1 MATLARDPALTAPA
15 RLGRP
20 ALLGA
25 GLLAGLLLSVLLNLR
40 FGAVPIATA
49 DLLATLGI
57 GQGDEGNV
65 MVLREIRLPRLLSA
79 LTVGATLA
87 LSGAALQALFRNPL
101 AEPGLLG
108 VSTGAAMGASVWF
121 VFGAAFLAPLAAI
134 AWLKPF
140 LLPALAFLGALLS
153 ILLVLSL
160 GRRGGAGATVLM
172 LLVGIG
178 VNAIGASVIGLAT
191 FMGTDSEMR
200 ALSIWLLGSF
210 AQVDWPVLGPALLLM
225 AAASAG
231 LLLTARLLDLL
242 ALGEAEARHLG
253 VDTDR
258 LRRRLGLL
266 TAVAVGD
273 AVSVSGIIGFVGL
286 VVPHMVRLAI
296 GPAHRALLPLSALGG
311 ALALSAADLVGRL
324 IALPAEVPV
333 GIVTALVGAPLF
345 IAMLLRNVRR
355 LA

>member
-1 MATLARDPALTAPA
+1 MASVALTRPA
-15 RLGRP
+15 SLGRTT
-20 ALLGA
+20 LVGLVLGA
-25 GLLAGLLLSVLLNLR
+25 LLLLSVVLNLR
-40 FGAVPIATA
+40 FGAVPISTA
-49 DLLATLGI
+49 DLFASFGLGT
-57 GQGDEGNV
+57 GEPGNV

-79 LTVGATLA
+79 LAVGATLA

-108 VSTGAAMGASVWF
+108 VSTGAAMGAAIWF
-121 VFGAAFLAPLAAI
+121 VFGAAVLAPLAAI
-134 AWLKPF
+134 AWLNAF
-140 LLPALAFLGALLS
+140 LLPALAFLGALVS

-160 GRRGGAGATVLM
+160 GARGGAGATVLM

-178 VNAIGASVIGLAT
+178 VNAIGAAVIGLAT
-191 FMGTDSEMR
+191 FMGTDTEMR
-200 ALSIWLLGSF
+200 ALAIWLLGSF
-210 AQVDWPVLGPALLLM
+210 AQVEWKVLGPALLLM
-225 AAASAG
+225 GIASLG
-231 LLLTARLLDLL
+231 LLSTARLLDLL

-253 VDTDR
+253 VDTSR

-266 TAVAVGD
+266 TAIAVGA

-286 VVPHMVRLAI
+286 VVPHMVRLAV
-296 GPAHRALLPLSALGG
+296 GPAHRALMPLSAIGG

-333 GIVTALVGAPLF
+333 GIVTALIGAPLF
-345 IAMLLRNVRR
+345 IAMLLRNVRQ

>member
-1 MATLARDPALTAPA
+1 MASIALTQPA
-15 RLGRP
+15 SLGRTTAA
-20 ALLGA
+20 ALLLG
-25 GLLAGLLLSVLLNLR
+25 GLLLLSVILNLR
-40 FGAVPIATA
+40 FGAVPISTG
-49 DLLATLGI
+49 DMLAAFGF
-57 GQGDEGNV
+57 GEGDAGNV

-79 LTVGATLA
+79 LAVGATLS

-108 VSTGAAMGASVWF
+108 VSTGAAMGATIWF

-140 LLPALAFLGALLS
+140 LLPGLAFLGALFS

-160 GRRGGAGATVLM
+160 GRRGGSGATVLM

-178 VNAIGASVIGLAT
+178 VNAIGASIIGLAT
-191 FMGTDSEMR
+191 FMGTDTEMR

-210 AQVDWPVLGPALLLM
+210 AQVEWNVLGPALVLM
-225 AAASAG
+225 AIAALG
-231 LLLTARLLDLL
+231 LLSTARLLDLL
-242 ALGEAEARHLG
+242 SLGEAEARHLG
-253 VDTDR
+253 VDTSR
-258 LRRRLGLL
+258 LRRRLGFL
-266 TAVAVGD
+266 TAIAVGA
-273 AVSVSGIIGFVGL
+273 AVSISGIIGFVGL
-286 VVPHMVRLAI
+286 VVPHMVRLAV
-296 GPAHRALLPLSALGG
+296 GPAHRALMPLSALGG

-333 GIVTALVGAPLF
+333 GIVTAMVGAPLF
-345 IAMLLRNVRR
+345 ILMLLRNVRQ

>member
-1 MATLARDPALTAPA
+1 MASAALRQPASPGRTTVAGVA
-15 RLGRP
+15 LG
-20 ALLGA
+20 
-25 GLLAGLLLSVLLNLR
+25 GLLLLSIVLNLR

-49 DLLATLGI
+49 DMLAAFGLGE
-57 GQGDEGNV
+57 GDPGNV

-79 LTVGATLA
+79 IAVGATLA
-87 LSGAALQALFRNPL
+87 LAGSALQALFRNPL

-108 VSTGAAMGASVWF
+108 VSTGAAMGAAVWF
-121 VFGAAFLAPLAAI
+121 VLGAALLAPLAAI
-134 AWLKPF
+134 LWLKPF
-140 LLPALAFLGALLS
+140 LLPGLAFLGALIS

-160 GRRGGAGATVLM
+160 GRRGGSGATVLM

-178 VNAIGASVIGLAT
+178 VNAIGAAIIGLAT
-191 FMGTDSEMR
+191 FMGTDTEMR

-210 AQVDWPVLGPALLLM
+210 AQVEWHVLGPALLLM
-225 AAASAG
+225 GIAAIG
-231 LLLTARLLDLL
+231 LLSTARLLDLL

-253 VDTDR
+253 VDTDK
-258 LRRRLGLL
+258 LRRRLGVL
-266 TAVAVGD
+266 TAIAVG
-273 AVSVSGIIGFVGL
+273 ASVSISGIIGFVGL
-286 VVPHMVRLAI
+286 VVPHMIRLAV
-296 GPAHRALLPLSALGG
+296 GPAHRALMPLAALGG

-324 IALPAEVPV
+324 IALPAELPV